1 MKEIVRSCSALM
13 SPHAYVKPLKWSLY
27 PPSTL
32 QSIPLYYTNWLQINI
47 MQKETLCPSKDKYIF
62 QPLIWVFLNKI
73 EQCICNSKEHLCSIK
88 LFKPAKFILDENG
101 VEYMYLTGIMQ
112 FGWVELDRHLFDNP
126 PKLMAIKILLLANWL
141 SCNIV
146 GVVAV
151 YYVVVW

>member
-88 LFKPAKFILDENG
+88 LFKSAKFILDKNV
-101 VEYMYLTGIMQ
+101 VEYIWQESCSFYGLSWTDICLITHPNWWPSKS
-112 FGWVELDRHLFDNP
+112 FYWLIEL
-126 PKLMAIKILLLANWL
+126 
-141 SCNIV
+141 
-146 GVVAV
+146 
-151 YYVVVW
+151 

>member
-88 LFKPAKFILDENG
+88 LFKPAKFKLDKNG
-101 VEYMYLTGIMQ
+101 VEYIWQASSSLNELSWTDICLITHPNWWPSKSFYWLIDWVVTLLVLWQCIM
-112 FGWVELDRHLFDNP
+112 L
-126 PKLMAIKILLLANWL
+126 
-141 SCNIV
+141 
-146 GVVAV
+146 
-151 YYVVVW
+151 